1 MKIMDIILLS
11 AKNVVENRLRSILST
26 IGIIIGIAAVITII
40 SIGQG
45 GKMQIMSKLE
55 RIGAN
60 RFELFV
66 GTDKGE
72 DKDLFDARDIS
83 ILKEYINEIQDISPL
98 CPATGGVSQS
108 GTTLRCDV
116 YGVSDEYKEIENKYI
131 KSGRFLLESDVDNS
145 QNVAVLS
152 DTLAKKLF
160 KNDNIVGKN
169 VFISVNG
176 FEMPYLVIGV
186 ADDDLAGISSIFS
199 GTQSSLYIPYTTLLR
214 SGEISGIPELSIKLN
229 DHSRVK
235 EVMSQ
240 ATDIMERRHNNNG
253 IYKTYDAQKDI
264 NTVDSVISIFTA
276 VMILVAA
283 ISLIVGGIGIMNIML
298 VSVSERTKE
307 IGVAK
312 AIGATN
318 FDIMIQFLFECIFI
332 TMVGGMIG
340 MILGII
346 FSYIISILQK
356 WPFIVQKNYILVA
369 LLFSIGVGIISGLY
383 PAYKAAN
390 KNPIDSLKSE

>member
-131 KSGRFLLESDVDNS
+131 KSGRFLLESDVGNS